1 MNNISF
7 SPETIVTGLVAHPA
21 KHSFSPSIHNT
32 AASLL
37 GLNFVFLAFGV
48 LPGDLESAV
57 SGMIAF
63 NIRGL
68 NLSLP
73 TKKRYSHFSIQKA
86 LKFPIQERQTQL

>member
-7 SPETIVTGLVAHPA
+7 SPDTIVTGLVAHPA

-37 GLNFVFLAFGV
+37 GLNFVFLAFDV
-48 LPGDLESAV
+48 LPENLESSLA
-57 SGMIAF
+57 GMKAF

-73 TKKRYSHFSIQKA
+73 TKRRCSPSWI
-86 LKFPIQERQTQL
+86 